1 MYQLWILMQNN
12 RCKQVWMDI
21 FPYFKTK
28 GKKKKKKEKEKGTTV
43 QIKTWKTMNALEDGG
58 RVRVSIT
65 RDLV

>member
-28 GKKKKKKEKEKGTTV
+28 GKKKKKKRKKKKEQRCKLKHGK
-43 QIKTWKTMNALEDGG
+43 Q
-58 RVRVSIT
+58 
-65 RDLV
+65 